1 MSLGPEPVTDHVRA
15 EERAEERARRQ
26 AEEPRV
32 VSGQKTVA
40 PKKKKAIPPELEE
53 RQKRASAR
61 MLELGALHSRQ
72 EFIITYYTLLDF
84 LVYIQDFP
92 LQSLHSHTFDFFSG
106 KGS

>member
-1 MSLGPEPVTDHVRA
+1 MFLGPEPVTDHVRA

-53 RQKRASAR
+53 RQKRASVR
-61 MLELGALHSRQ
+61 MLELG
-72 EFIITYYTLLDF
+72 
-84 LVYIQDFP
+84 VPP
-92 LQSLHSHTFDFFSG
+92 LQARIHLYNNYLLYIA
-106 KGS
+106 